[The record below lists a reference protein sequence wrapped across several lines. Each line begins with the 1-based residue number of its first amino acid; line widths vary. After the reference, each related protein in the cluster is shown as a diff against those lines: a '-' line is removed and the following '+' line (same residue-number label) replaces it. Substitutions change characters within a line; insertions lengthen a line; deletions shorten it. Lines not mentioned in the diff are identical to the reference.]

1 MGEGKIE
8 MVKNLYSSVAARFRW
23 LGGNAAITKI
33 AASATFGLLLFP
45 LAASAQL
52 YPPLKGGKGSGSA
65 EWWNEEAYTPNIL
78 RGSTHIRS
86 GASGYSNAENFAG
99 IVSGRK
105 NCDDLLLF
113 VAKARNASLSAAEEE
128 ECALDEFYL
137 RKGAVGDNRDIANV
151 FARREVLAEYKLKVA
166 ARIKELRAAERFYIR
181 SSSVKL
187 SPYDLEK
194 KRFTVQYGV
203 PFYNVRIE
211 ALGLTQGNWITVPI
225 LVEEGLAKKIEVAR
239 LEKFGQAA
247 RVHRVMNEL
256 HFTVLDAFLKEGGDG
271 KPERVLQIK
280 VVATRVA
287 IELPDGDIMN
297 FGIGQLP
304 DAK

>member
-1 MGEGKIE
+1 
-8 MVKNLYSSVAARFRW
+8 MVKKFLSTVAARFSVV
-23 LGGNAAITKI
+23 GENTVIIKF
-33 AASATFGLLLFP
+33 AASSIFGLLLFP
-45 LAASAQL
+45 LTASSQL
-52 YPPLKGGKGSGSA
+52 YPPLKGGIGSGSA
-65 EWWNEEAYTPNIL
+65 EWWNEEAYTPNVL

-86 GASGYSNAENFAG
+86 GASGYRNAEYFAASV
-99 IVSGRK
+99 IGRK

-113 VAKARNASLSAAEEE
+113 VAKARNASLSPVEEE

-181 SSSVKL
+181 SSNVTL

-194 KRFTVQYGV
+194 KRFTVKYGV
-203 PFYNVRIE
+203 PFYNLRIE
-211 ALGLTQGNWITVPI
+211 ALGLTEANWITVPI
-225 LVEEGLAKKIEVAR
+225 LVEEGLAQKIEVAR

-271 KPERVLQIK
+271 QSRRALQIK
-280 VVATRVA
+280 VFATRLA

-304 DAK
+304 AAQ